1 MSDRRSWVLALGLIA
16 VGCSG
21 VAPRPPALTQNRE
34 LEGFAAAAAYPNAE
48 PAVALLAAQQY
59 LAAHRE
65 QEGYELF
72 KRLAREQPDRPIL
85 LSLEGMMQ
93 ARMAG
98 DVALLKRI
106 GWVEDAIRKL
116 DRGAEAE
123 PIGGRLVRGLVFAE
137 LPGRFGKG
145 QQALADLQ
153 ASLANRDSFRIELDR
168 GILRAMAAA
177 CRTLGDEARSRELLR
192 QSGAESLEAPAV
204 VTDVSV
210 GPEDGFRFTRPA
222 LVREGEGI
230 YVAEGF
236 DFGNIAF
243 LVNEE
248 GVVAIDAGTTEESAR
263 AAMTALRRVTTAPVR
278 YLILTHSHWDHVG
291 GLAAVREAGT
301 VVIARSNAAQELA
314 RMRSSQQS
322 FGWFFGAHRVGL
334 QLSGMR
340 LVSGEEVLR
349 HGKLEIRLLP
359 ASGGETNDALFV
371 HLPQHRL
378 LFVGDAFM
386 PYVGPPLLSEGS
398 PEGYLEA
405 LAQVQSLAPRRL
417 IHGHPA
423 LTRFFNMDA
432 IPGLE
437 ASLRSLYERYRPDA
451 LHSRPLAE
459 MLHDN
464 FLPPGLRETP
474 KAVIPYLVLRDHFLQ
489 RLHQHDAGYWQSN
502 GEGMELST
510 RAEWAA
516 VLDRFGN
523 GTDASFS
530 RVAEDLLARGDAP
543 LALRVAELGLLRYGN
558 SEALRGAR
566 KRALAML
573 IERYHSVDPFRFII
587 YSQWADASLRPVADL
602 Q

>member
-1 MSDRRSWVLALGLIA
+1 LALALLA
-16 VGCSG
+16 AACSG
-21 VAPRPPALTQNRE
+21 IARRPPALTQNRE
-34 LEGFAAAAAYPNAE
+34 LDAFAAAAAYPNAE
-48 PAVALLAAQQY
+48 PAVALLAAQQFM
-59 LAAHRE
+59 AAHRE
-65 QEGYELF
+65 QEGYQYF
-72 KRLAREQPDRPIL
+72 QRLVREQPGRPIL

-98 DVALLKRI
+98 DVALLKRV
-106 GWVEDAIRKL
+106 GWVEEAIAKL

-123 PIGGRLVRGLVFAE
+123 PIAGRLIRGLVFAE
-137 LPGRFGKG
+137 LPDRFGKG
-145 QQALADLQ
+145 AQAVADLE
-153 ASLANRDSFRIELDR
+153 ASLKNRDSFRIEIDR

-177 CRTLGDEARSRELLR
+177 HRTMGNEARSRELLR
-192 QSGAESLEAPAV
+192 QSGDESLEAPSV

-210 GPEDGFRFTRPA
+210 GPEEGFRFTKPA
-222 LVREGEGI
+222 LVREAEGI

-236 DFGNIAF
+236 DFANIAF

-248 GVVAIDAGTTEESAR
+248 GVVAIDAGTSEESAR
-263 AAMTALRRVTTAPVR
+263 AAMTALRRVTKAPVR

-301 VVIARSNAAQELA
+301 VVIARANAGQELA

-322 FGWFFGAHRVGL
+322 FSWFFGTRPVGL
-334 QLSGMR
+334 EVPRAR
-340 LVSGEEVLR
+340 LVSGEEVLH
-349 HGKLEIRLLP
+349 HGKLEIRIL
-359 ASGGETNDALFV
+359 AVSGGETDDALFV
-371 HLPQHRL
+371 HLPQHQL

-386 PYVGPPLLSEGS
+386 PYVGPPLISEGS

-405 LAQVQSLAPRRL
+405 LAQVRSLAPRRL

-432 IPGLE
+432 VPGLE
-437 ASLRSLYERYRPDA
+437 ASLRSLYERYHPDA

-464 FLPPGLRETP
+464 YLPPSLQEHP
-474 KAVIPYLVLRDHFLQ
+474 KAVIPYLVARDHFLQ
-489 RLHQHDAGYWQSN
+489 RLYQHDAGYWQSN
-502 GEGMELST
+502 GEGMEVLT

-516 VLDRFGN
+516 MLDRFGD
-523 GTDASFS
+523 GTDSSFS
-530 RVAEDLLARGDAP
+530 LVADDLLARGDAP
-543 LALRVAELGLLRYGN
+543 LALRVAEMGLLQHGN
-558 SEALRGAR
+558 SETLRGIR

-587 YSQWADASLRPVADL
+587 YSQWAGARLRPVADP
-602 Q
+602 